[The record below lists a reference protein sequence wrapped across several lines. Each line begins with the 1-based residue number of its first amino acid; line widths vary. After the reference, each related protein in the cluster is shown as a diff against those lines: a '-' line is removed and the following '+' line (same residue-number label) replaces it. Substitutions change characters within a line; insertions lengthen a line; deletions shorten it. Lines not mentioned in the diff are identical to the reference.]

1 MPRKE
6 IYFIL
11 GGPQGAGLETS
22 SSVLTSAFTSEG
34 YGVISDREYYSN
46 IMGRHSYIHATVSSI
61 RIPRSLTYPV
71 DIVGAMDAETIF
83 THFNDISKNG
93 FIIYDSGT
101 ENTKIQQVI
110 SMEKEVYERITEF
123 FNKNNINQDIKS
135 LISYVEK
142 NSKIIPIKL
151 DYRGILNTLKDK
163 FSISSVEAQKYKSSI
178 LIGAVA
184 GLTDIDSQSIAIGIE
199 QRFKGK
205 QKIIDANKYIA
216 DLVKETVEKEFG
228 AELKLDH
235 SSINMDEFI
244 VSSGNDIVG
253 MGKIVGGVRYQSYYP
268 ITPAADESV
277 FLEAH
282 QAISVNGK
290 SISSIAVFQTEDEI
304 AAITSAIGSA
314 LTGARSA
321 TATSGPG
328 YSLMVEGLGWAG
340 HNEVPLVITYYQR
353 GGPSTGLPTRGSQS
367 DLLFSL
373 YSSHGEF
380 PRIVLASGDNMEAFY
395 DSIDAFNFAEKYQ
408 LPVIHLLDKFLANVI
423 STTPLPDFNQIKID
437 RGKLTFNPKSKG
449 AYKRYD
455 ISSPINDRPAL
466 GSGVVMWHTG
476 DEHNEYGHISEDPFN
491 RKAMYEK
498 RMKKLEIAD
507 KEIPIE
513 KRAIFYGDENADFLL
528 VGWGFVKG
536 VALDAIE
543 ELKAQGLNGAYLHLK
558 MFIPFPS
565 KYVKGILQK
574 FDNSKVIDVEHN
586 IMGQAAQ
593 TITTNT
599 GYIINK
605 FILKY
610 TGRPIYRMELI
621 NAIKNIL
628 NNKSDKEVLTYG
640 E

>member
-1 MPRKE
+1 
-6 IYFIL
+6 
-11 GGPQGAGLETS
+11 
-22 SSVLTSAFTSEG
+22 
-34 YGVISDREYYSN
+34 
-46 IMGRHSYIHATVSSI
+46 
-61 RIPRSLTYPV
+61 
-71 DIVGAMDAETIF
+71 
-83 THFNDISKNG
+83 
-93 FIIYDSGT
+93 
-101 ENTKIQQVI
+101 
-110 SMEKEVYERITEF
+110 
-123 FNKNNINQDIKS
+123 
-135 LISYVEK
+135 
-142 NSKIIPIKL
+142 
-151 DYRGILNTLKDK
+151 
-163 FSISSVEAQKYKSSI
+163 
-178 LIGAVA
+178 
-184 GLTDIDSQSIAIGIE
+184 
-199 QRFKGK
+199 
-205 QKIIDANKYIA
+205 
-216 DLVKETVEKEFG
+216 VEKEFG

-491 RKAMYEK
+491 RRAMYEK

>member
-277 FLEAH
+277 FLEA
-282 QAISVNGK
+282 
-290 SISSIAVFQTEDEI
+290 SS
-304 AAITSAIGSA
+304 S
-314 LTGARSA
+314 
-321 TATSGPG
+321 
-328 YSLMVEGLGWAG
+328 
-340 HNEVPLVITYYQR
+340 N
-353 GGPSTGLPTRGSQS
+353 
-367 DLLFSL
+367 
-373 YSSHGEF
+373 
-380 PRIVLASGDNMEAFY
+380 
-395 DSIDAFNFAEKYQ
+395 
-408 LPVIHLLDKFLANVI
+408 
-423 STTPLPDFNQIKID
+423 
-437 RGKLTFNPKSKG
+437 
-449 AYKRYD
+449 
-455 ISSPINDRPAL
+455 
-466 GSGVVMWHTG
+466 
-476 DEHNEYGHISEDPFN
+476 
-491 RKAMYEK
+491 
-498 RMKKLEIAD
+498 
-507 KEIPIE
+507 
-513 KRAIFYGDENADFLL
+513 
-528 VGWGFVKG
+528 
-536 VALDAIE
+536 
-543 ELKAQGLNGAYLHLK
+543 
-558 MFIPFPS
+558 
-565 KYVKGILQK
+565 
-574 FDNSKVIDVEHN
+574 
-586 IMGQAAQ
+586 
-593 TITTNT
+593 
-599 GYIINK
+599 
-605 FILKY
+605 
-610 TGRPIYRMELI
+610 
-621 NAIKNIL
+621 
-628 NNKSDKEVLTYG
+628 
-640 E
+640 

>member
-34 YGVISDREYYSN
+34 YAVLSDREYYSN
-46 IMGRHSYIHATVSSI
+46 IIGRHSYIHATVSSI
-61 RIPRSLTYPV
+61 KIPRSLTYPV
-71 DIVGAMDAETIF
+71 DIVGGMDAETIF
-83 THFNDISKNG
+83 THFNDLSEDG
-93 FIIYDSGT
+93 FIIYDSGV
-101 ENTKIQQVI
+101 ENTKMQQVI
-110 SMEKEVYERITEF
+110 SMEKEVYDRISQYF
-123 FNKNNINQDIKS
+123 KKNNINQDIKS
-135 LISYVEK
+135 LIGHIEN
-142 NSKIIPIKL
+142 NSKVVPIKL
-151 DYRGILNTLKDK
+151 DYRNILNSLRDK
-163 FSISSVEAQKYKSSI
+163 YSINSVEAQKYKSSI

-184 GLTDIDSQSIAIGIE
+184 GLADIDSESISTGIE

-205 QKIIDANKYIA
+205 QKIIEANNYIA
-216 DLVKETVEKEFG
+216 ETVKEMIQKQYG
-228 AELKLDH
+228 SPLKLDH
-235 SSINMDEFI
+235 SLINMDEFI
-244 VSSGNDIVG
+244 VASGNDIVG

-282 QAISVNGK
+282 QAINVNGK
-290 SISSIAVFQTEDEI
+290 PISSIAVFQTEDEI
-304 AAITSAIGSA
+304 AAITSAIGA
-314 LTGARSA
+314 GLAGVRSA

-395 DSIDAFNFAEKYQ
+395 DSIEAFNYAEKYQ

-423 STTPLPDFNQIKID
+423 STTPLPDLNQIKLD
-437 RGKLTFNPKSKG
+437 RGKLTFNPKTKG
-449 AYKRYD
+449 AYKRFD
-455 ISSPINDRPAL
+455 LSEVINERPAL

-476 DEHNEYGHISEDPFN
+476 DEHNEYGHISEDPEN

-507 KEIPIE
+507 KEIPPE
-513 KRAIFYGDENADFLL
+513 KRAVLYGDENADFLL
-528 VGWGFVKG
+528 IGWGFVKG
-536 VALDAIE
+536 VALDALD
-543 ELKAQGLNGAYLHLK
+543 ELRAHGLNGAYLHLK

-565 KYVKGILQK
+565 KYVKGILDK
-574 FDNSKVIDVEHN
+574 FDNNKIIDVEHN
-586 IMGQAAQ
+586 ILGQAAQ
-593 TITTNT
+593 AITTNT

-610 TGRPIYRMELI
+610 TGRPIYRMELVK
-621 NAIKNIL
+621 AIRNIL
-628 NNKSDKEVLTYG
+628 DNKSDKEVLVYG